1 MDGKKRSSLHL
12 LRLKPPSWWYT
23 GRIPPAAWGLLPVSA
38 AYSAAVQ
45 RRFRRAKPY
54 HSKLPVICVGNFTMG
69 GAGKT
74 PVALKLAALLQGH
87 GIRPG
92 FLTRG
97 YGGRERGPHVAGASD
112 DAARVGDEPLLLAGA
127 APTVVSRDRPAGARL
142 LETLAADAIIM
153 DDGFQNP
160 SLIKD
165 FSLIVIDAAAGLG
178 SARVFPLGPLRAP
191 LAFQAG
197 MADAIVLLGGEGRG
211 ASIIEQINLSLR
223 KKLPSSRLSSQG
235 EKELLNG
242 PRSWQGTAAGSLSPR
257 GEGWGEGAFAL
268 GRNAFEA
275 RIVPQATEEMRARPF
290 LAFCGIG
297 RPAKFFDTLAAAGI
311 IALKYRAFPDHHPY
325 TEADARALLAE
336 AKALNA
342 GLITTAKDLARLKG
356 ASGTL
361 AELRTS
367 ALELPIAIEFQDSGE
382 AALLRAILAAL
393 SSYGVTGTP

>member
-1 MDGKKRSSLHL
+1 MNSKKRSSPRL
-12 LRLKPPSWWYT
+12 LRLEQPSWWYT
-23 GRIPPAAWGLLPVSA
+23 GRIPAAAWGLLPVSA
-38 AYSAAVQ
+38 AYGTAVR
-45 RRFRRAKPY
+45 RRFRGAKPY
-54 HSKLPVICVGNFTMG
+54 RSKLPVICVGNFTMG

-74 PVALKLAALLQGH
+74 PVALKLAALLQSR

-97 YGGRERGPHVAGASD
+97 YGGRERGPHLVAASD
-112 DAARVGDEPLLLAGA
+112 DAARVGDEPLLLAEA
-127 APTVVSRDRPAGARL
+127 TPAVVSRDRPAGARL
-142 LETLAADAIIM
+142 LETLAVDAIIM

-160 SLIKD
+160 SLAKD

-197 MADAIVLLGGEGRG
+197 MADAILLLGGEGRG
-211 ASIIEQINLSLR
+211 ASIIEQINLSLW
-223 KKLPSSRLSSQG
+223 KKPPSPLSPLPQGERGTPSQWARPAPSRL
-235 EKELLNG
+235 
-242 PRSWQGTAAGSLSPR
+242 A
-257 GEGWGEGAFAL
+257 GEGWGEGAFVPD
-268 GRNAFEA
+268 RNAFEA
-275 RIVPQATEEMRARPF
+275 QIAPQVTEEMRARPF

-311 IALKYRAFPDHHPY
+311 AAAGRRAFPDHHPY
-325 TEADARALLAE
+325 TQADARALLAG

-356 ASGTL
+356 ASGAL
-361 AELRTS
+361 AELRAS
-367 ALELPIAIEFQDSGE
+367 ALALPIGIEFKGDGQ

-393 SSYGVTGTP
+393 SPYGVTGTP